1 MQRQPVVWLTSAGAA
16 VQVKNVADDA
26 KGALKDAG
34 PKQGLFGRIKD
45 EALTSNSPSVQIN
58 K

>member
-1 MQRQPVVWLTSAGAA
+1 MMMCLQAQ
-16 VQVKNVADDA
+16 NVADNA